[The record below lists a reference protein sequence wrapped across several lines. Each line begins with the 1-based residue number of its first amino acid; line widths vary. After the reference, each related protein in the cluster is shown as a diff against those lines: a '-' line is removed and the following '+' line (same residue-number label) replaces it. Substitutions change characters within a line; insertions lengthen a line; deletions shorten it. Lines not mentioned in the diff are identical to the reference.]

1 MLKGEKIMEKVLEVS
16 NEIWNAIQN
25 EKEEVLVDLVH
36 KDAMFVHMG
45 ITLSRDDEIDII
57 QRRGIIYKNVD
68 FQEHTIKEIESTV
81 VLLNK
86 LELTAIVNG
95 NEVTNPFVVTEVYTK
110 SGDTL
115 KMASM
120 SYTRINY

>member
-1 MLKGEKIMEKVLEVS
+1 MEKVLEVS

-57 QRRGIIYKNVD
+57 KRRGIIYKEIE
-68 FQEHTIKEIESTV
+68 FQEHTIKEMESTV

-86 LELTAIVNG
+86 LKLTAIVNG
-95 NEVTNPFVVTEVYTK
+95 NEVINPFVVTEIYTK
-110 SGDTL
+110 GGDTL

>member
-16 NEIWNAIQN
+16 NEIWNAIQY